1 MTGQGMNFNGFDVSK
16 PNTDV
21 LEQDIR
27 CEESYQLLAMAIV
40 RSACKARDKKF
51 FYSDWFQMLMPK
63 VDGPALWKQLEK
75 NYEELGKPFR
85 DDEMVFMN

>member
-1 MTGQGMNFNGFDVSK
+1 
-16 PNTDV
+16 
-21 LEQDIR
+21 
-27 CEESYQLLAMAIV
+27 
-40 RSACKARDKKF
+40 
-51 FYSDWFQMLMPK
+51 MLMPK